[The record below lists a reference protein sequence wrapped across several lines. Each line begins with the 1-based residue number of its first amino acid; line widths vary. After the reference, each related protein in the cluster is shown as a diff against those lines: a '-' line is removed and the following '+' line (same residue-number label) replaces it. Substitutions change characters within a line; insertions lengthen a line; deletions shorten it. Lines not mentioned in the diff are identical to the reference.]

1 MEIALDNHKLVY
13 CGRID
18 QTDSKKPEWIFPATS
33 LQFCFLGNEAKLVVK
48 NRHKYW
54 DNRVGAIVDGIQRQ
68 WLLNENGETEITLV
82 KEERNRKHKILF
94 FKRMDSCHELV
105 LEHLY
110 LSEGSE
116 LLDPLP
122 VPRRRIEVYGDSV
135 SAGEVSEA
143 LDYVGRPD
151 PEHNGEYS
159 NSWYSYSWMTARKLH
174 AQIHDIAQG
183 GIPLMRGTGWVE
195 DPIFIGMEEV
205 WDKVH
210 YYPNLTTPTPW
221 DFSKYTPHV
230 VIIAVGQND
239 AHPEDFMK
247 NDPNGAMA
255 KKWKEHYRLFIQKIR
270 EKYPKAVVILATTIL
285 EHDKS
290 WDDAIEEVCQGLGD
304 SRVRH
309 FLYTRNSVGTPGHIR
324 ATEADEMSDELAA
337 YIENLDI
344 PVWED

>member
-1 MEIALDNHKLVY
+1 MEIALDNEKLVY

-18 QTDSKKPEWIFPATS
+18 QTDPKKPEWIFPATS
-33 LQFCFLGNEAKLVVK
+33 LQFCFWGNEAKLVVK

-82 KEERNRKHKILF
+82 KEERNRRHKILF

-290 WDDAIEEVCQGLGD
+290 WDDAIEEVCQDLHD

>member
-1 MEIALDNHKLVY
+1 M
-13 CGRID
+13 
-18 QTDSKKPEWIFPATS
+18 
-33 LQFCFLGNEAKLVVK
+33 
-48 NRHKYW
+48 
-54 DNRVGAIVDGIQRQ
+54 
-68 WLLNENGETEITLV
+68 
-82 KEERNRKHKILF
+82 
-94 FKRMDSCHELV
+94 
-105 LEHLY
+105 
-110 LSEGSE
+110 
-116 LLDPLP
+116 LDPLP

-290 WDDAIEEVCQGLGD
+290 WDDAIEEVCQDLGD